1 VSRRSA
7 CTQVRFGHKLRDY
20 PSHWL
25 AALATTLLLAPAFAP
40 SAAFAWG
47 PKTQIAIAERA
58 AIIAPPDLR
67 RQIAKNQAEFRA
79 GVLAPFEGTPAAAHE
94 KNEDGSGL
102 LDREIAEGVD
112 GAIDAIRAHHPFS
125 EIVEQLGVLTHY
137 AADASNPLNVSS
149 ADPEEEKY
157 SADYLRYL
165 DSAWPRFRVVF
176 YGAGRDLSTPADIS
190 SMLERSFSRG
200 RLLYP
205 SLHAEYQR
213 IGAPR
218 GVALFD
224 DRSTAFGVGSVA
236 FSHAVSDAAALL
248 RYIWLRAGGVDN
260 RHLPITHEA
269 AVAATTPARP

>member
-1 VSRRSA
+1 MWSRPGTPTSG
-7 CTQVRFGHKLRDY
+7 VL
-20 PSHWL
+20 WIL
-25 AALATTLLLAPAFAP
+25 AGAMALALLPWPAFAW
-40 SAAFAWG
+40 A

-79 GVLAPFEGTPAAAHE
+79 GVLAPFDGTSAAAHE
-94 KNEDGSGL
+94 KNEDGSGQ
-102 LDREIAEGVD
+102 LDRKIAEGVD
-112 GAIDAIRAHHPFS
+112 GAIDAIRAHHAFS
-125 EIVEQLGVLTHY
+125 DIVHDLGVVAHY
-137 AADASNPLNVSS
+137 GADASNPLSVSS

-176 YGAGRDLSTPADIS
+176 YGAGRDLSTPADLS
-190 SMLERSFSRG
+190 SMLARSFSRG
-200 RLLYP
+200 RVLYP

-218 GVALFD
+218 GVEFFD

-236 FSHAVSDAAALL
+236 FSHAVSDVAALL

-269 AVAATTPARP
+269 ALAADVPARP